1 MTHTPA
7 WDDLTVFLSADDFA
21 VPGQI
26 SLVDG
31 TVRTVKGI
39 FDWPGVQAE
48 LGQYVQDDLL
58 PSFTSIATDLKG
70 VCRGDTIVINGCLY
84 DVLSSPKPDGTGMA
98 VLDLA
103 VSSDAQT

>member
-7 WDDLTVFLSADDFA
+7 WDDLCIFISTDDFA
-21 VPGQI
+21 VPGKI
-26 SLVDG
+26 SLADG
-31 TVRTVKGI
+31 TVKMVNGI

-58 PSFTSIATDLKG
+58 PNFTAIATDLRG
-70 VCRGDTIVINGCLY
+70 IRRGDTIIINGYLY
-84 DVLSSPKPDGTGMA
+84 DILSSPKPDGTGMA

-103 VSSDAQT
+103 VPSDA